1 MLPPHYVQL
10 QPCASPTALAE
21 FSNLAPVAPAAP
33 GGSWACHFLL
43 FVPRPNSALRPIAI
57 ASPGCRL
64 LMRVHIWRL
73 LGALLALVV
82 ESSVCTQPFPRRLAF
97 GDASACANFPSQ
109 GASIASTLSP
119 PIPSPWY
126 HRGHPPTSPLPYAHA
141 PPPPIPLQLSCPSY
155 LLCAAGPP
163 PQLNFVLRVLTI
175 SPSSLTPTTFPPRVQ
190 AHCTLKAVSWL
201 DMP

>member
-1 MLPPHYVQL
+1 MLPPHYVPL

-82 ESSVCTQPFPRRLAF
+82 ESTVCTQFFPRRLAF
-97 GDASACANFPSQ
+97 LATRLPARISPRRAPVLHRRCLLRFLLHGTTEDILRQVRCHTLMRPRLQFLCSSVVLPTRCVPQGRPLSLTSSSGCSPFRHPPSRRPP
-109 GASIASTLSP
+109 SP
-119 PIPSPWY
+119 PASRLTA
-126 HRGHPPTSPLPYAHA
+126 HLKQSRG
-141 PPPPIPLQLSCPSY
+141 
-155 LLCAAGPP
+155 
-163 PQLNFVLRVLTI
+163 
-175 SPSSLTPTTFPPRVQ
+175 
-190 AHCTLKAVSWL
+190 
-201 DMP
+201 